1 MTHSFPTRLP
11 SEPTDVEPPGPRA
24 GWLSDPFVPEIRDGV
39 LYGRGA
45 ADMKSGL
52 AAMVVA
58 VERLLASGK
67 PRGTLAFLITSDEEG
82 SALHGTRHVVEVLK
96 ARGITPDF
104 AIVGEATAAEI
115 GRESCRERVFPYV

>member
-1 MTHSFPTRLP
+1 
-11 SEPTDVEPPGPRA
+11 
-24 GWLSDPFVPEIRDGV
+24 
-39 LYGRGA
+39 
-45 ADMKSGL
+45 MKSGL

-104 AIVGEATAAEI
+104 AIVGEATAAEVLGDRITI
-115 GRESCRERVFPYV
+115 GRRGSLGCNLRVLGKQRSEERRVGKGCVSKFRSRWAPEH